1 VRPEL
6 LVQPAVTALV
16 EEVKVVRRE
25 EGSGCHASESL
36 VLQGPGRQQ
45 RHRKAIFPGPL
56 VLLLLA
62 GGLFGPR
69 DRIRAQEAPGPA
81 SALAAEGADGAHGP
95 LDLAVRELKIYADD
109 SKAIFLAPFHWNAD
123 QAGLAIGAGVLTGT
137 IMASDPATAPWI
149 QGHASSATNQLSKI
163 VTPFGS
169 WAAFA
174 TSGALVVSG
183 IAFKETRLTTMG
195 REALEACILAGLM
208 TDIAKPVFGRYRPY
222 QSDNETIFKPFSSYQ
237 SFPSGH
243 ATEAFAL
250 ASVVAAR
257 SEGWVI
263 PTLSYTVASMV
274 AYSRVNDKA
283 HFLSDVVAGG
293 LIGTTVGR
301 FLVSR
306 HDRAA
311 NDSGAPK
318 MAEVTLFA
326 LPGGLGVAA
335 KF

>member
-1 VRPEL
+1 VA
-6 LVQPAVTALV
+6 QALPV
-16 EEVKVVRRE
+16 E
-25 EGSGCHASESL
+25 
-36 VLQGPGRQQ
+36 
-45 RHRKAIFPGPL
+45 
-56 VLLLLA
+56 
-62 GGLFGPR
+62 
-69 DRIRAQEAPGPA
+69 GPA
-81 SALAAEGADGAHGP
+81 AGASDSSPGP
-95 LDLAVRELKIYADD
+95 LDLVGRELKLYVED

-123 QAGLAIGAGVLTGT
+123 QAGLAIGAGALTGT
-137 IMASDPATAPWI
+137 LMASDPATAPWI
-149 QGHASSATNQLSKI
+149 QGHASSATNQLSKV

-183 IAFKETRLTTMG
+183 IAFHETRLTTMG

-222 QSDNETIFKPFSSYQ
+222 QSDNETIFKPFSSHQ

-257 SEGWVI
+257 SDGWVI

-274 AYSRVNDKA
+274 AYSRVNDKQ

-311 NDSGAPK
+311 RESGSPTV
-318 MAEVTLFA
+318 AEITVFA